1 MRREQRCEGERSSF
15 ALVSEIVELSNA
27 IGFGPDTH
35 FPGILERVV
44 VPLDRFLFIKRD
56 GEMIAPE
63 MHTQSVPR
71 AGRNLHAGT
80 LFLCALAFD
89 GVINCDVVFQSVRAS
104 NVIVVPVL

>member
-44 VPLDRFLFIKRD
+44 VPLDRSLFIKRD
-56 GEMIAPE
+56 GEMIPTE
-63 MHTQSVPR
+63 IDVHLVPR
-71 AGRNLHAGT
+71 AARNLHAGT
-80 LFLCALAFD
+80 LFLCALALD
-89 GVINCDVVFQSVRAS
+89 GVSNCDVVFQSVRAC